1 MFTLQK
7 VTKSYA
13 SRRGVVHALQDVS
26 LTIEA
31 GSFVTVTGP
40 SGSGKTTLLLT
51 LGGLIR
57 PTSGQVMFHGTDL
70 VSLDERRLAAYRNQS
85 VGFVLQSF
93 NLIPYLSA
101 YENVM
106 VPMSLGRNNGNG
118 DHGRRAKDLLDR
130 LGLADRMDHL
140 PRELSVGQQQRVA
153 MARALGNDPQV
164 ILADEPTG
172 NLDPALAAEILGI
185 LGDLNAR
192 EGRTVIM
199 VTHSPEAARIG
210 TQRVHLDAGCCSA
223 AGAVPLNH

>member
-13 SRRGVVHALQDVS
+13 GRRGIIHALRDVS
-26 LTIEA
+26 LAIEP
-31 GSFVTVTGP
+31 GQFVTVTGP

-57 PTSGQVMFHGTDL
+57 PTSGRVMFRAADL
-70 VSLDERRLAAYRNQS
+70 GSLNERQLSEYRNRS

-106 VPMSLGRNNGNG
+106 VPMSLSRNGNG
-118 DHGRRAKDLLDR
+118 EHGKRAKALLDR
-130 LGLADRMDHL
+130 LGLSDRMDHL

-153 MARALGNDPQV
+153 MARALSNDPPV

-172 NLDPALAAEILGI
+172 NLDPTLAAEILAI
-185 LGDLNAR
+185 LRDLNTR
-192 EGRTVIM
+192 EGRTVVM

-210 TQRVHLDAGCCSA
+210 THRVHLESGSCDA
-223 AGAVPLNH
+223 AGARVVVR